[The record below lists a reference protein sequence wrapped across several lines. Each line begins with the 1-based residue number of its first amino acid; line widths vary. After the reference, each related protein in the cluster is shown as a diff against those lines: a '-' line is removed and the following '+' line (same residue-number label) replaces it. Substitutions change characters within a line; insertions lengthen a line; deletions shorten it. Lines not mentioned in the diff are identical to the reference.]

1 MKDITKKLA
10 CCVFLALG
18 GAACSSSSPEMYQ
31 SEVYQSD
38 EFERDV
44 VYKQTPAQQQQTES
58 YKSTKTYSDEDWF
71 YDYYDFDEEAERN
84 LDSNYDYYNGEFE
97 KRKGQ

>member
-31 SEVYQSD
+31 SD

-44 VYKQTPAQQQQTES
+44 VYEQIPAQQQQTES
-58 YKSTKTYSDEDWF
+58 YRSTKNYTDEDWF
-71 YDYYDFDEEAERN
+71 YDYYDFDEEAEKN

-97 KRKGQ
+97 KRKKQ